1 MILLG
6 SAENGAV
13 KKPDAPKAHPAECEL
28 LVGGKKIL
36 RCFAPQNDKDG
47 GYPEQFKISVRVS
60 SHVILSV
67 SEGSSQYRQR
77 KDSSSLRSS
86 E

>member
-13 KKPDAPKAHPAECEL
+13 KKPDAPKAHPAEGEL

-36 RCFAPQNDKDG
+36 RRFAPQNDKRYSISDSQKPDAPKA
-47 GYPEQFKISVRVS
+47 YPAECKLPVFEAFLNRPA
-60 SHVILSV
+60 
-67 SEGSSQYRQR
+67 
-77 KDSSSLRSS
+77 SLKNF
-86 E
+86 

>member
-6 SAENGAV
+6 NHENGAV

-36 RCFAPQNDKDG
+36 RHFAPQNDKDG

-60 SHVILSV
+60 FHVILSER
-67 SEGSSQYRQR
+67 EGSSQSRKK